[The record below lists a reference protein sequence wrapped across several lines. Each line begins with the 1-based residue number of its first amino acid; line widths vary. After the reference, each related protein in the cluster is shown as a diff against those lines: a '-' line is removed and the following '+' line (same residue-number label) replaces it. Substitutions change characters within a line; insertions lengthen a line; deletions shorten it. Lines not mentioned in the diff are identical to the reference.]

1 MVENAASLDVIMPMY
16 NLLEHSE
23 NYSVISASLWNYYKD
38 EVNNDDENKNDNINV
53 SGIKDGVYVISL
65 DNKKGKKHIGFYY
78 WLTEIQLYSLILL
91 ELNIFLKK
99 YETKSKINQLLTI
112 YLKYKMMT
120 LLFVDFI
127 ILLS

>member
-1 MVENAASLDVIMPMY
+1 MPMY

-23 NYSVISASLWNYYKD
+23 NYSVISGSLWNYYKD

-65 DNKKGKKHIGFYY
+65 DNEKGKKHIGFYY

-99 YETKSKINQLLTI
+99 YETKSKTNQLLTI